1 MGTPAKRVAFHTLG
15 CKLNFS
21 ETSTISRD
29 FIRHGFEQVNY
40 GDEADIYV
48 LNTCSVTSNADK
60 EAHKLIRQAKRR
72 NPNSSI
78 AVIGCYAQL
87 KPEKIAEID
96 GVNIVLG
103 AQEKFNLLNYLD
115 NIDMNQETQV
125 IQSSIDH
132 VNKFTPSYSTKERT
146 RAFLK
151 IQDGCDYNCSF
162 CTIPLARGSSRSD
175 TIEKTIKVARKV
187 ADTDKREIVLTG
199 VNIGDF
205 GKGNDE
211 TFYDLI
217 KQLDMLEGID
227 RIRISSIEPNLLTN
241 KIIDF
246 CIKSKKFM
254 PHFHIPLQSGSNKI
268 LRAMRRRYKKQLY
281 SDRISKIKKSI
292 PDACIGVD
300 VIVGF
305 PGETDNDFMDTYNF
319 LNELDISY
327 LHVFT
332 YSERSNTD
340 ASNFDNPVS
349 KKNRIERRKMLHILS
364 DKKIRHFY
372 NQFVNTTRMVLLE
385 NTKNG
390 KLLGHTDNYIHV
402 QIDGEKKLINTIHPI
417 KLTLNNG
424 NIVSGEI

>member
-1 MGTPAKRVAFHTLG
+1 
-15 CKLNFS
+15 
-21 ETSTISRD
+21 
-29 FIRHGFEQVNY
+29 
-40 GDEADIYV
+40 
-48 LNTCSVTSNADK
+48 
-60 EAHKLIRQAKRR
+60 
-72 NPNSSI
+72 
-78 AVIGCYAQL
+78 
-87 KPEKIAEID
+87 
-96 GVNIVLG
+96 
-103 AQEKFNLLNYLD
+103 
-115 NIDMNQETQV
+115 
-125 IQSSIDH
+125 
-132 VNKFTPSYSTKERT
+132 
-146 RAFLK
+146 
-151 IQDGCDYNCSF
+151 
-162 CTIPLARGSSRSD
+162 
-175 TIEKTIKVARKV
+175 
-187 ADTDKREIVLTG
+187 
-199 VNIGDF
+199 
-205 GKGNDE
+205 
-211 TFYDLI
+211 
-217 KQLDMLEGID
+217 
-227 RIRISSIEPNLLTN
+227 
-241 KIIDF
+241 
-246 CIKSKKFM
+246 M

-402 QIDGEKKLINTIHPI
+402 QIDGEKQLINTIHPI